1 MDTEPAELTVID
13 PDGLPNVVFRWTPEQ
28 SPRAAVHVMHGLAEH
43 ARRYARLA
51 IALNAAGYVVYA
63 DDHRG
68 HGQTGMRT
76 DSLGDLGPRGMEGVV
91 DAVHAV
97 TERVHAEHPGLP
109 VFALG
114 HSWGS
119 FILYRYLQRYGDDLA
134 GALLTGTTHVAPGV
148 ESLGRFN
155 DAFEPARTPYDWL
168 SRDEGEVDAYIGDPL
183 CGFESVPLQSS
194 PSVGRGA
201 PESGD
206 DSTIP
211 RALPVFVFN
220 GAADPIGGAVGGR
233 ALADHL
239 LALGLDDVTF
249 RAYPDARHELFNEVN
264 RDEVVADVVA
274 WLDAHAVAD
283 DSSGSRSSRRA
294 NP

>member
-13 PDGLPNVVFRWTPEQ
+13 PDGLPNVVFRWTPSQ

-43 ARRYARLA
+43 ALRYARLA
-51 IALNAAGYVVYA
+51 SALNAAGYVVYA

-68 HGQTGMRT
+68 HGQTGTRT
-76 DSLGDLGPRGMEGVV
+76 DSLGDFGPRGMEGVV

-134 GALLTGTTHVAPGV
+134 GALLTGTTHITPGAEAV
-148 ESLGRFN
+148 GSFN
-155 DAFEPARTPYDWL
+155 DAFQPARTPYDWL
-168 SRDEGEVDAYIGDPL
+168 SRDDAEVDAYLADPL
-183 CGFESVPLQSS
+183 CGFESVPLRSS
-194 PSVGRGA
+194 PSVDRDA
-201 PESGD
+201 PEPAPGD

-220 GAADPIGGAVGGR
+220 GAADPIGGTVGGR

-249 RAYPDARHELFNEVN
+249 RSYPDARHELFNEIN

-274 WLDAHAVAD
+274 WLDARAD
-283 DSSGSRSSRRA
+283 ASGSGSARRA